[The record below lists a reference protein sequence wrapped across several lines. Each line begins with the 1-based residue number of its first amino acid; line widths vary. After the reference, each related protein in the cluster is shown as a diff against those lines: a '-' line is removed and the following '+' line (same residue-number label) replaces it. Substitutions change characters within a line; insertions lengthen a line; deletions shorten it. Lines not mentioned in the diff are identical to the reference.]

1 MPRRSTN
8 GKRERP
14 SKKVSS
20 TIALRRRELVY
31 VRAKDV
37 MEVVEV
43 VERAT
48 RYRRGRVVLAFIVPC
63 EDLVERTVRSCAPA
77 HPGLRRLGPMGVDRA
92 SVDDALTDAVA
103 RVMLD
108 GLEEKGAKLVLAL
121 RKPR

>member
-48 RYRRGRVVLAFIVPC
+48 RYRRGRVVLALVVPC
-63 EDLVERTVRSCAPA
+63 EDLVERTVRDCAPV
-77 HPGLRRLGPMGVDRA
+77 HSGLRRLGPMRVDRA

-103 RVMLD
+103 GVMLD
-108 GLEEKGAKLVLAL
+108 RLEEKAAKLVLAL
-121 RKPR
+121 REPR